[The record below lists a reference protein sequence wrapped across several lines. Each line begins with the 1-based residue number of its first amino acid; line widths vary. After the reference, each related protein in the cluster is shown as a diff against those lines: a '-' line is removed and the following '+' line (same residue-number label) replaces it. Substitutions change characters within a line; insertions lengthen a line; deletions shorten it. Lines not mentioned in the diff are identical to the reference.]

1 MNRKAG
7 IIISNV
13 NSASQKKG
21 STIFMSEDTDENE
34 STMDKIRKSEKE
46 TAKDVEGELHI
57 PEEDAVKFEKKNNK
71 EALREYE
78 DTVSPTPISIVKEVA
93 TTEEEIEMA
102 KKRMDNL
109 IEGSDVVLLKLKS
122 TFPFELFPD
131 EMTVDIHKVSLISR
145 EFFWSERVHSV
156 MIEDISDV
164 FIETSPFF
172 ATLNVVDKN
181 FVETL
186 VKISYLKKDEA
197 ARARRILQGLII
209 AKQQTMDVTHINP
222 GELIPRLEELGKAM

>member
-1 MNRKAG
+1 MDRIKKAEEEQ
-7 IIISNV
+7 IDN
-13 NSASQKKG
+13 A
-21 STIFMSEDTDENE
+21 ED
-34 STMDKIRKSEKE
+34 
-46 TAKDVEGELHI
+46 ELHI
-57 PEEDAVKFEKKNNK
+57 PQDEAVKFGKKENK
-71 EALREYE
+71 EALKDY
-78 DTVSPTPISIVKEVA
+78 DNTVSPTPISIVKEVA

-102 KKRMDNL
+102 KRRMDNL

-122 TFPFELFPD
+122 IFPFQLFPD
-131 EMTVDIHKVSLISR
+131 EFTVDIHKVNLITR

-186 VKISYLKKDEA
+186 VKISFLKKDEA

-222 GELIPRLEELGKAM
+222 AELIPRLEELGKAM